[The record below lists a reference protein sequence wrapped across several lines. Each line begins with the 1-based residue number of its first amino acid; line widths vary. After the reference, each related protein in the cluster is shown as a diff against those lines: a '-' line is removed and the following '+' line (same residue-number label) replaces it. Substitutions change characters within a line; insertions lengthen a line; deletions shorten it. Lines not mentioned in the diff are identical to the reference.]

1 MDDSTNK
8 NEMEQIQR
16 GLEAFLEKEMDSA
29 QNSQEGRRRNGQ
41 GAGHAKAPGEID
53 LIGQPRDRNLEQA
66 RRRWQPDREEPYQS
80 YQAEEPMD
88 EAPYQSRRS
97 GNGGYTGRYDQ
108 WEEDEPYINR
118 RDEDNAYYQD
128 DWDTDGRYDDRDS
141 RNDDDADFYQ
151 DDWDGETEKTH
162 VTGRRQWEPNGRR
175 RQYEEESY
183 GRNRRYE
190 GEESG
195 RRNYRYEEEEPY
207 RRSRRYEEE
216 QPRRSRRYEEEEQP
230 RRSRGYEEEEQ
241 PRRSRRYEEEEQSRR
256 IRRYEE
262 EEQPRRSRGYEEE
275 EQPRRS
281 RGYEEEEPYR
291 GSGRYEEEDAYPR
304 RQSGEVSSRKGG
316 KAYGEEPSGKSQDAG
331 RRQSRKKGK
340 SREAEPPREEGSR
353 MSKKKQKQEKASKK
367 KPRKKKHR
375 LLKFLIGAAVLVA
388 LLGFG
393 LYQLVGVVYGKMT
406 YREIA
411 EYTALPMETDGVVN
425 ILLIGNDSRK
435 NGEDG
440 RSDAMILLSVSSKTK
455 KIYMTSLLRDM
466 YVDIPGHD
474 GNRLNAAY
482 SYGGPELLMETIR
495 QNFGLPVNRY
505 MLVNFGAFVN
515 LVDEV
520 GGIDLELSNDEVIW
534 VNNYLVEY
542 NILTENPQGTFELD
556 PNLSGMVHLNGPQ
569 ALAYTRNRFLGT
581 DFGRTERQRKVL
593 TAVIGKLPSAA
604 LTNMGG
610 LIDGLMPNLTTN
622 LTRGECFR
630 LSLMAG
636 KLISYEIVSD
646 SIPQPGTYKD
656 VTIRKMQVLEVDFEE
671 NIRYLKEKLYGE

>member
-88 EAPYQSRRS
+88 EAPYQSHRS

-207 RRSRRYEEE
+207 RRSRRYEEG

-230 RRSRGYEEEEQ
+230 RRSRGYEEEE
-241 PRRSRRYEEEEQSRR
+241 
-256 IRRYEE
+256 
-262 EEQPRRSRGYEEE
+262 
-275 EQPRRS
+275 
-281 RGYEEEEPYR
+281 PYL

-520 GGIDLELSNDEVIW
+520 GGIDLDLSNDEVIW

>member
-241 PRRSRRYEEEEQSRR
+241 PRRSR
-256 IRRYEE
+256 
-262 EEQPRRSRGYEEE
+262 
-275 EQPRRS
+275 
-281 RGYEEEEPYR
+281 GYEEEEPSL

-520 GGIDLELSNDEVIW
+520 GGIDLDLSNDEVIW

>member
-29 QNSQEGRRRNGQ
+29 QNSQESRRRNGQ

-118 RDEDNAYYQD
+118 RDEGNAYYQD

-216 QPRRSRRYEEEEQP
+216 QPRRSR
-230 RRSRGYEEEEQ
+230 
-241 PRRSRRYEEEEQSRR
+241 
-256 IRRYEE
+256 
-262 EEQPRRSRGYEEE
+262 GYEEE

-281 RGYEEEEPYR
+281 RGYEEEEPYL

-520 GGIDLELSNDEVIW
+520 GGIDLDLSNDEVIW

>member
-66 RRRWQPDREEPYQS
+66 RKRWQPDREEPYQS

-118 RDEDNAYYQD
+118 RDEDDAYYQD

-216 QPRRSRRYEEEEQP
+216 QPRRS
-230 RRSRGYEEEEQ
+230 
-241 PRRSRRYEEEEQSRR
+241 
-256 IRRYEE
+256 RRYEE

>member
-207 RRSRRYEEE
+207 HRSRRY
-216 QPRRSRRYEEEEQP
+216 EEEQP

-241 PRRSRRYEEEEQSRR
+241 PRR
-256 IRRYEE
+256 
-262 EEQPRRSRGYEEE
+262 
-275 EQPRRS
+275 
-281 RGYEEEEPYR
+281 
-291 GSGRYEEEDAYPR
+291 SGRYEEEDAYPR

>member
-88 EAPYQSRRS
+88 EAPYQSHRS

-207 RRSRRYEEE
+207 RRSRRYEEG
-216 QPRRSRRYEEEEQP
+216 QPRRS
-230 RRSRGYEEEEQ
+230 
-241 PRRSRRYEEEEQSRR
+241 
-256 IRRYEE
+256 RRYEE

-281 RGYEEEEPYR
+281 RGYEEEEPYL

-520 GGIDLELSNDEVIW
+520 GGIDLDLSNDEVIW

>member
-216 QPRRSRRYEEEEQP
+216 QPRRSRRYEEEEQ
-230 RRSRGYEEEEQ
+230 S
-241 PRRSRRYEEEEQSRR
+241 RRSRR
-256 IRRYEE
+256 
-262 EEQPRRSRGYEEE
+262 YEEE

>member
-88 EAPYQSRRS
+88 EAPYQSHRS

-207 RRSRRYEEE
+207 RRSRRYEEG
-216 QPRRSRRYEEEEQP
+216 QPRRS
-230 RRSRGYEEEEQ
+230 
-241 PRRSRRYEEEEQSRR
+241 
-256 IRRYEE
+256 RRYEE

-281 RGYEEEEPYR
+281 RGYEEEEQPRRSRGYEEEEPYL

-520 GGIDLELSNDEVIW
+520 GGIDLDLSNDEVIW

>member
-88 EAPYQSRRS
+88 EAPYQSHRS

-207 RRSRRYEEE
+207 RRSRRYEEG

-230 RRSRGYEEEEQ
+230 RRSRGYEEEE
-241 PRRSRRYEEEEQSRR
+241 
-256 IRRYEE
+256 
-262 EEQPRRSRGYEEE
+262 
-275 EQPRRS
+275 
-281 RGYEEEEPYR
+281 PYL

-411 EYTALPMETDGVVN
+411 EYTALPMETGGVVN

-520 GGIDLELSNDEVIW
+520 GGIDLDLSNDEVIW

>member
-230 RRSRGYEEEEQ
+230 RRSRGYEEEE
-241 PRRSRRYEEEEQSRR
+241 
-256 IRRYEE
+256 
-262 EEQPRRSRGYEEE
+262 
-275 EQPRRS
+275 
-281 RGYEEEEPYR
+281 PYL

>member
-230 RRSRGYEEEEQ
+230 RRSR
-241 PRRSRRYEEEEQSRR
+241 
-256 IRRYEE
+256 RYEE

-281 RGYEEEEPYR
+281 RGYEEEEPYL

>member
-29 QNSQEGRRRNGQ
+29 QNSQESRRRNGQ

-216 QPRRSRRYEEEEQP
+216 QPRRSR
-230 RRSRGYEEEEQ
+230 
-241 PRRSRRYEEEEQSRR
+241 
-256 IRRYEE
+256 
-262 EEQPRRSRGYEEE
+262 GYEEE

-281 RGYEEEEPYR
+281 RGYEEEEPYL

-520 GGIDLELSNDEVIW
+520 GGIDLDLSNDEVIW

>member
-66 RRRWQPDREEPYQS
+66 RKRWQPDREEPYQS

-241 PRRSRRYEEEEQSRR
+241 PC
-256 IRRYEE
+256 
-262 EEQPRRSRGYEEE
+262 
-275 EQPRRS
+275 RS

>member
-216 QPRRSRRYEEEEQP
+216 QPRRSR
-230 RRSRGYEEEEQ
+230 
-241 PRRSRRYEEEEQSRR
+241 
-256 IRRYEE
+256 
-262 EEQPRRSRGYEEE
+262 
-275 EQPRRS
+275 
-281 RGYEEEEPYR
+281 GYEEEEPYL

-520 GGIDLELSNDEVIW
+520 GGIDLDLSNDEVIW

>member
-66 RRRWQPDREEPYQS
+66 RKRWQPDREEPYQS

-216 QPRRSRRYEEEEQP
+216 QPRRSRR
-230 RRSRGYEEEEQ
+230 
-241 PRRSRRYEEEEQSRR
+241 
-256 IRRYEE
+256 
-262 EEQPRRSRGYEEE
+262 YEEE

>member
-66 RRRWQPDREEPYQS
+66 RKRWQPDREEPYQS

-230 RRSRGYEEEEQ
+230 RRSR
-241 PRRSRRYEEEEQSRR
+241 
-256 IRRYEE
+256 RYEE

-275 EQPRRS
+275 EQPCRS

>member
-29 QNSQEGRRRNGQ
+29 QNSQESRRRNGQ

-118 RDEDNAYYQD
+118 RDEGNAYYQD

-230 RRSRGYEEEEQ
+230 RRSRGYEEEE
-241 PRRSRRYEEEEQSRR
+241 
-256 IRRYEE
+256 
-262 EEQPRRSRGYEEE
+262 
-275 EQPRRS
+275 
-281 RGYEEEEPYR
+281 PYL

>member
-29 QNSQEGRRRNGQ
+29 QNSQESRRRNGQ

-118 RDEDNAYYQD
+118 RDEGNAYYQD

-241 PRRSRRYEEEEQSRR
+241 PRRSR
-256 IRRYEE
+256 
-262 EEQPRRSRGYEEE
+262 
-275 EQPRRS
+275 
-281 RGYEEEEPYR
+281 GYEEEEPYL

>member
-66 RRRWQPDREEPYQS
+66 RKRWQPDREEPYQS

-216 QPRRSRRYEEEEQP
+216 QPRRS
-230 RRSRGYEEEEQ
+230 
-241 PRRSRRYEEEEQSRR
+241 
-256 IRRYEE
+256 RRYEE

>member
-1 MDDSTNK
+1 M
-8 NEMEQIQR
+8 
-16 GLEAFLEKEMDSA
+16 G
-29 QNSQEGRRRNGQ
+29 
-41 GAGHAKAPGEID
+41 
-53 LIGQPRDRNLEQA
+53 
-66 RRRWQPDREEPYQS
+66 
-80 YQAEEPMD
+80 
-88 EAPYQSRRS
+88 
-97 GNGGYTGRYDQ
+97 
-108 WEEDEPYINR
+108 
-118 RDEDNAYYQD
+118 
-128 DWDTDGRYDDRDS
+128 
-141 RNDDDADFYQ
+141 
-151 DDWDGETEKTH
+151 
-162 VTGRRQWEPNGRR
+162 
-175 RQYEEESY
+175 
-183 GRNRRYE
+183 
-190 GEESG
+190 
-195 RRNYRYEEEEPY
+195 
-207 RRSRRYEEE
+207 RSRLERVRT
-216 QPRRSRRYEEEEQP
+216 QV
-230 RRSRGYEEEEQ
+230 G
-241 PRRSRRYEEEEQSRR
+241 
-256 IRRYEE
+256 
-262 EEQPRRSRGYEEE
+262 
-275 EQPRRS
+275 
-281 RGYEEEEPYR
+281 
-291 GSGRYEEEDAYPR
+291 GSPGR
-304 RQSGEVSSRKGG
+304 
-316 KAYGEEPSGKSQDAG
+316 
-331 RRQSRKKGK
+331 K

>member
-88 EAPYQSRRS
+88 EAPYQSHRS

-230 RRSRGYEEEEQ
+230 RRSR
-241 PRRSRRYEEEEQSRR
+241 
-256 IRRYEE
+256 RYEE

-281 RGYEEEEPYR
+281 RGYEEEEPYL

-520 GGIDLELSNDEVIW
+520 GGIDLDLSNDEVIW

>member
-66 RRRWQPDREEPYQS
+66 RKRWQPDREEPYQS

-216 QPRRSRRYEEEEQP
+216 QPRRS
-230 RRSRGYEEEEQ
+230 
-241 PRRSRRYEEEEQSRR
+241 
-256 IRRYEE
+256 RRYEE

-520 GGIDLELSNDEVIW
+520 GGIDLDLSNDEVIW

>member
-216 QPRRSRRYEEEEQP
+216 QPRRSRR
-230 RRSRGYEEEEQ
+230 
-241 PRRSRRYEEEEQSRR
+241 
-256 IRRYEE
+256 
-262 EEQPRRSRGYEEE
+262 YEEE

>member
-207 RRSRRYEEE
+207 RRSRRY
-216 QPRRSRRYEEEEQP
+216 
-230 RRSRGYEEEEQ
+230 
-241 PRRSRRYEEEEQSRR
+241 
-256 IRRYEE
+256 
-262 EEQPRRSRGYEEE
+262 EE

>member
-66 RRRWQPDREEPYQS
+66 RKRWQPDREEPYQS

-88 EAPYQSRRS
+88 EAPYQSHRS

-207 RRSRRYEEE
+207 RRSRRYEEG
-216 QPRRSRRYEEEEQP
+216 QPRRS
-230 RRSRGYEEEEQ
+230 
-241 PRRSRRYEEEEQSRR
+241 
-256 IRRYEE
+256 RRYEE

-281 RGYEEEEPYR
+281 RGYEEEEPYL

-520 GGIDLELSNDEVIW
+520 GGIDLDLSNDEVIW